1 MTKIR
6 TIKEAVKELR
16 AKDPDSA
23 ITEYF
28 LRQKCAEG
36 ANFCLQAGG
45 KYLINMD
52 LLERFLSNEH

>member
-6 TIKEAVKELR
+6 TIKEAGKELR
-16 AKDPDSA
+16 ARDPDSA

-28 LRQKCAEG
+28 LRQKFAEG
-36 ANFCLQAGG
+36 ADFCLQSGG

-52 LLERFLSNEH
+52 LLERFLSNRR